1 MATARRRAGVS
12 RAAGGRPC
20 AARGRVGPGFPGGPP
35 ADVVADLERLAA
47 PRSVAACPDPAAYSL
62 DRPDRAAGP
71 TVVGLGIFFQDV
83 ASLSDVD
90 QTLDADV
97 LVVARW
103 RDPRLADPA
112 RGDASAECPAP
123 DGRLWIP
130 ALEPENLRGR
140 QAFYPTRF
148 LVDGRGVVTYARRL
162 WVKLAYPLDFRDFP
176 LDRHRWKVTVW
187 PVTSRT
193 DEIVFHA
200 LRVTGMNERLTI
212 QGWHVGEPRAQAS
225 TGPRVA
231 RPGSFARF
239 DVELPLERNWGYHAW
254 KLGVPLTLIVLM
266 AYGVY
271 FIPASAVPQQI
282 GLGMTSMLTLIAYML
297 TLGGTLPRIGYLTRA
312 DRFFVGSA
320 ILVFLGLVKAVAAI
334 ALAQKEECARPRPAD
349 RVGPVGLPG
358 RHPRELR
365 PRVPLLTVLCRHP
378 DGRGRYFE
386 LPPSGCPGAAGADGL
401 RGRRSTTCPSARP
414 SAARGRPRRPAS

>member
-1 MATARRRAGVS
+1 MARWRAGVLGLL
-12 RAAGGRPC
+12 AGAFALLGGGLAP
-20 AARGRVGPGFPGGPP
+20 ASPGEPP
-35 ADVVADLERLAA
+35 ADVAADLERLAV
-47 PRSVAACPDPAAYSL
+47 PRSGAACPDPAAYSL
-62 DRPDRAAGP
+62 ARPDPAAGP

-90 QTLDADV
+90 QTVDADV

-103 RDPRLADPA
+103 RDPRLADPG
-112 RGDASAECPAP
+112 RGDAAAECPVP

-187 PVTSRT
+187 PVVSRT
-193 DEIVFHA
+193 DEIVFHP
-200 LRVTGMNERLTI
+200 LGRVTGTNERLSI
-212 QGWHVGEPRAQAS
+212 QGWHVGEPRAAAS
-225 TGPRVA
+225 AGPRVA

-239 DVELPLERNWGYHAW
+239 DVELPLERNWSYHAW

-282 GLGMTSMLTLIAYML
+282 GLGMTAMLTLIAYML
-297 TLGGTLPRIGYLTRA
+297 TLGGTLPRISYLTRA

-334 ALAQKEECARPRPAD
+334 AVAQRPAAGLFD
-349 RVGPVGLPG
+349 RVNRWG
-358 RHPRELR
+358 RWLF
-365 PRVPLLTVLCRHP
+365 PLAMLANFALA
-378 DGRGRYFE
+378 F
-386 LPPSGCPGAAGADGL
+386 LF
-401 RGRRSTTCPSARP
+401 
-414 SAARGRPRRPAS
+414 